1 MYKLKI
7 DLFLRAPIVLE
18 FESEPDRNCIWSQIF
33 RAFKDNRPFSLD
45 PGCGYQGLITIN
57 PAYVRAIEEVEE

>member
-7 DLFLRAPIVLE
+7 DMFLRAPIVLE
-18 FESEPDRNCIWSQIF
+18 FENEKDRESVWVQIN
-33 RAFKDNRPFSLD
+33 REIRDNRPFTLNHQS
-45 PGCGYQGLITIN
+45 GYQGLITIN

>member
-7 DLFLRAPIVLE
+7 DMFLRAPIVLE
-18 FESEPDRNCIWSQIF
+18 FESEESRDSVWMHIYREL
-33 RAFKDNRPFSLD
+33 RDGHLFSLD

-57 PAYVRAIEEVEE
+57 PAYVRTIEEVEE